1 MKTCIFCVSLF
12 ITGCNNFQIIDL
24 NGVTMGTTYSIS
36 IINNNGHSTNS
47 KLMQNQIDSILID
60 INNIFSHYMPSS
72 ELSSINRYCSKEP
85 IEISE
90 EMAEVLNQAAQV
102 YKASKGKFDVTM
114 KPLIDIWGFGPEFN
128 TSKIPS
134 SELLK
139 ETKKYVG
146 FEKLL
151 LTNQTL
157 QKTNTLIQIDLN
169 AIAKGWAVDIIGEFI
184 KKFGYTNYMVE
195 IGGEISVSGKNKH
208 NNNWEIGISIPE
220 NLQPRLFSTINIS
233 NLSVATSGTYN
244 NYFTMDNIEYSHII
258 DPDSGYPIKH
268 DLVSATILAEKC
280 SYADAIATGVMVM
293 GFYEGLH
300 LVNSLPNVECLLIRK
315 SENGNYTIGKSDGFS
330 Y

>member
-1 MKTCIFCVSLF
+1 
-12 ITGCNNFQIIDL
+12 
-24 NGVTMGTTYSIS
+24 MGTTYSLS
-36 IINNNGHSTNS
+36 IINKSGQSINS
-47 KLMQNQIDSILID
+47 KLLHIQIDSILID
-60 INNIFSHYMPSS
+60 INNIFSNYMQSS
-72 ELSSINRYCSKEP
+72 ELSSINRYRSKEP
-85 IEISE
+85 IKISQEMKEILTQS
-90 EMAEVLNQAAQV
+90 ALVH
-102 YKASKGKFDVTM
+102 KASKGKFDVTM

-169 AIAKGWAVDIIGEFI
+169 AIAKGWAVDIIAEFI
-184 KKFGYTNYMVE
+184 KTFGYTNYMVE

-220 NLQPRLFSTINIS
+220 NLQSRLFSTINIS

-244 NYFTMDNIEYSHII
+244 NYFTLDKIKYSHII
-258 DPDSGYPIKH
+258 DPESGYPIKH
-268 DLVSATILAEKC
+268 DLVSATIVAEKC
-280 SYADAIATGVMVM
+280 SFADAIATSVMVM
-293 GFYEGLH
+293 GFNAGLH
-300 LVNSLPNVECLLIRK
+300 FVNSLPNVECLLIQK
-315 SENGNYTIGKSDGFS
+315 AANGNYTSGKSEGFN